1 MSPAQCRANASHFPS
16 NAQLDLLLEWI
27 AASTPPPN
35 VPVSSLSSDTVHALT
50 CLRSLADTLRLV
62 LREKN
67 NDELLQDTLRLL
79 WAESQGSPSEEE
91 CEWDSDDP
99 DGEDLDAAITGTAW
113 AWGHPDGELASAGLH
128 LRRIATIFATT
139 PEVREALTGLIGVAR
154 DMLPSE
160 LRPPLP
166 GPSPAQDRPPPEPYH
181 VPGSWGRS
189 WSGSQSGSEFDEFE
203 DARSEVSLD
212 EASSAFL
219 ALVQQAVASLQAQ
232 PGYTSSMAWLLSL
245 LEAYDAELVG
255 VVQGTPAATPTRR
268 ILRNFA
274 LFSDRFASG
283 PATPLQSALIGL
295 YADAGR
301 SLGLRLLW
309 HEIDAYIR
317 AVLLEPGYVETGV
330 CVERG
335 RELYIRARQ
344 WLDDA
349 LYRMHWAE
357 LVRGVSGLLGW
368 SEPDQEDTLT
378 ARLKQGCKDLFA
390 SVALDSRG
398 LIAWKPKLWVDVANM
413 AVPHVRNL
421 GALCIPRVEFVSPN
435 IEVVLENV
443 ALDWDDV
450 MPSVLTWEM
459 YDGVRYSIYG
469 PDEFTKTRIRLN
481 ISEIHADVRDALGCI
496 WFKGLG
502 LSDTGLVDILLAKRG
517 LSVEVDLDIN
527 LRPGA
532 EHVIRPLH
540 TKVKING
547 LSMRVRE
554 SSLGIDWLYRVL
566 LPTAAVPWLRRTL
579 EEKWSELLREAIL
592 RLNEELVVLRDR
604 LGESVNLS
612 RLLQVLTERWREI
625 QDEPPPVK
633 PAVFKMSARLEDAV
647 VETTRSVDE
656 SWVYRR
662 FRAEQAARTQVPAD
676 ARVQLMPCAAVG
688 LFASERKAWASPL
701 FS

>member
-1 MSPAQCRANASHFPS
+1 MADGRHFPS
-16 NAQLDLLLEWI
+16 NAQLDVSLEWI
-27 AASTPPPN
+27 AASTPPPD
-35 VPVSSLSSDTVHALT
+35 VPLSSLSSDTVHALG

-67 NDELLQDTLRLL
+67 SDELLQDTLRLL
-79 WAESQGSPSEEE
+79 WAESQGPDEEWEYE
-91 CEWDSDDP
+91 CQEDDP
-99 DGEDLDAAITGTAW
+99 DVEHLDEAVRGTAIM
-113 AWGHPDGELASAGLH
+113 WGHPDGELASAGLH
-128 LRRIATIFATT
+128 LRRLATIFATT

-160 LRPPLP
+160 MRPPQPAPSALP
-166 GPSPAQDRPPPEPYH
+166 DTPAPEPFH

-212 EASSAFL
+212 EATSAFL
-219 ALVQQAVASLQAQ
+219 ALVQPAVASLQAQ
-232 PGYTSSMAWLLSL
+232 PGYASSMAWLLSL
-245 LEAYDAELVG
+245 LEAYDAELVS
-255 VVQGTPAATPTRR
+255 VVKGTPAATPTRR

-283 PATPLQSALIGL
+283 PVTPLQSALVGL

-309 HEIDAYIR
+309 HDIDAYIR
-317 AVLLEPGYVETGV
+317 AVLLEPGYVETGI

-335 RELYIRARQ
+335 RELHARARQ

-349 LYRMHWAE
+349 LYRIHWAE

-368 SEPDQEDTLT
+368 SEPEAPVDSLT
-378 ARLKQGCKDLFA
+378 ERLKQNSRDLFA
-390 SVALDSRG
+390 AVGLDARG
-398 LIAWKPKLWVDVANM
+398 LMAWKPKLWKDVANM
-413 AVPHVRNL
+413 LVPHLRTL

-435 IEVVLENV
+435 LEVVLDNI

-450 MPSVLTWEM
+450 LPSVLTWEM
-459 YDGVRYSIYG
+459 YDAVRYSIYG
-469 PDEFTKTRIRLN
+469 PDDFTKTRVRLN
-481 ISEIHADVRDALGCI
+481 ISEIHADLRGGLGCI
-496 WFKGLG
+496 WFIGLG
-502 LSDTGLVDILLAKRG
+502 LRDTGLVDIFLAKG
-517 LSVEVDLDIN
+517 GISVEIDLDIN

-532 EHVIRPLH
+532 EHVLRPLH
-540 TKVKING
+540 TRVKIDG

-554 SSLGIDWLYRVL
+554 SALGIDWLYRVL
-566 LPTAAVPWLRRTL
+566 LPMAAVPWLRRTL
-579 EEKWSELLREAIL
+579 EETWTELLREALL
-592 RLNEELVVLRDR
+592 RLNTELVIFRDR
-604 LGESVNLS
+604 LEGEVDLS

-625 QDEPPPVK
+625 QDEPPPIK
-633 PAVFKMSARLEDAV
+633 PAIFKMSARLEDAV
-647 VETTRSVDE
+647 VDTTRSVDE

-662 FRAEQAARTQVPAD
+662 WQVEQAARGQVRAD
-676 ARVQLMPCAAVG
+676 TRVQLLPCAAVG
-688 LFASERKAWASPL
+688 LFASERKPWASPV